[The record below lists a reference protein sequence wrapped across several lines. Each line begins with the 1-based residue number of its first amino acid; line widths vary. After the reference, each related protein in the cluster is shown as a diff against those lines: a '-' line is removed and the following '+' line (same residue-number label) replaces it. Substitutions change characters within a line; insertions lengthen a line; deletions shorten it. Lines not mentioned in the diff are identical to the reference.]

1 MLTNRADLPGVIVA
15 LDFPD
20 ESEALALAERLG
32 GLDVMFKV
40 GLEAYSAGFGAS
52 LTRSLSGRG
61 LPVFVDLK
69 LLDIPATVERAA
81 ARTRECGATYLT
93 VHAQRDALEA
103 AVSGAG
109 DTGILAVTLLTS
121 VGAEELREG
130 GTAAS
135 VEEHVVGRSALA
147 AETGCAG
154 VVCSPRE
161 AAAVRRAAGSGLR
174 IVTPGIR
181 PAGSGGD
188 DQARTAGVAEAF
200 AAGADHIVVGRPI
213 RDAADPRKAAEGIV
227 AEAAAT

>member
-1 MLTNRADLPGVIVA
+1 MIVA
-15 LDFPD
+15 LDFPA
-20 ESEALALAERLG
+20 EPEALALADGLD

-52 LTRSLSGRG
+52 LTSTLAGRG
-61 LPVFVDLK
+61 QPVFVDLK

-81 ARTRECGATYLT
+81 ARTSECGATYLT
-93 VHAQRDALEA
+93 VHAQRAALEA
-103 AVSGAG
+103 AVSAAG

-121 VGAEELREG
+121 ADAGSLRDDG
-130 GTAAS
+130 IAGS

-161 AAAVRRAAGSGLR
+161 AAAVRRAAGAGLK

-181 PAGSGGD
+181 PAGAGDD
-188 DQARTAGVAEAF
+188 DQARTSGVAEAF

-213 RDAADPRKAAEGIV
+213 RDAADPRKAAEEIV
-227 AEAAAT
+227 AQAAAA